1 MLSQNVQLLSDD
13 QIQTIHEASLS
24 VLQDVGIRVLNET
37 ARDIFCHHGCRVNAQ
52 SGNVCFPQD
61 LVEQWRQTFP
71 SRFRFYGREPRY
83 DLTLPDDSP
92 AIATTGIAPDVLDIE
107 NGQRRRATS
116 EDLSKIAHLVNMLP
130 GIDLFFVSTLLS
142 DVPEDHYSLN
152 SLYIAAKKCLK
163 PIRCGVNSIQ
173 DFKDIILLGEY
184 IAGGTEAFQKRPFF
198 YFGHTASI
206 SPLTLDKESTSMI
219 LETVRRGL
227 PSMAAVVPNSGLTAP
242 LTLAGTL
249 VLANAEFLANNLL
262 IQMVKEATP
271 ILYYSLPATSDM
283 RNGAFSS
290 GGIESGILQIGC
302 AQLARFYGV
311 PSGGYAGAT
320 NAKLSDAQAGFE
332 KGMSPTAAM
341 LGGLNMVMLAGLI
354 DALMVFSY
362 PQLIIDSEIGEMIK
376 RVYRGI
382 SLDKDE
388 LALDLI
394 KTIGSGGSYIDSQ
407 HTLKHMRTAMYYP
420 HIASR
425 QSWQK
430 WWDTGKYDTQTR
442 ALQRVW
448 NILSGDNPAAF
459 SPDVDA
465 KIRAT
470 FSDSLHVSM

>member
-1 MLSQNVQLLSDD
+1 MSIKEYVRERFFPHIWCPGCGHGIVLNNLLRAVEELGLKKKSMVMVSGIGCSSRISGYVDFHTLH
-13 QIQTIHEASLS
+13 TIHGRALAFATGVKMSQPELN
-24 VLQDVGIRVLNET
+24 VLIPMGDGDALAIGGNHFIHACRRNMDMT
-37 ARDIFCHHGCRVNAQ
+37 AIIMNNRI
-52 SGNVCFPQD
+52 
-61 LVEQWRQTFP
+61 
-71 SRFRFYGREPRY
+71 YGM
-83 DLTLPDDSP
+83 
-92 AIATTGIAPDVLDIE
+92 TG
-107 NGQRRRATS
+107 GQ
-116 EDLSKIAHLVNMLP
+116 
-130 GIDLFFVSTLLS
+130 F
-142 DVPEDHYSLN
+142 
-152 SLYIAAKKCLK
+152 
-163 PIRCGVNSIQ
+163 
-173 DFKDIILLGEY
+173 
-184 IAGGTEAFQKRPFF
+184 
-198 YFGHTASI
+198 
-206 SPLTLDKESTSMI
+206 SPLTGEGFKAT
-219 LETVRRGL
+219 
-227 PSMAAVVPNSGLTAP
+227 TAP
-242 LTLAGTL
+242 
-249 VLANAEFLANNLL
+249 
-262 IQMVKEATP
+262 MAT
-271 ILYYSLPATSDM
+271 ID
-283 RNGAFSS
+283 RAFDVVDVASS
-290 GGIESGILQIGC
+290 
-302 AQLARFYGV
+302 
-311 PSGGYAGAT
+311 AGAT

-388 LALDLI
+388 MALDLI

-407 HTLKHMRTAMYYP
+407 HTLKHMRTATYYP